1 MNVKHI
7 LVGLLLILMSTE
19 AITECNG
26 GRSRKAQQ
34 QQQCTGESCSL
45 KGGKKGK
52 GYRGRHMR
60 RHGKRH
66 GGWGMRGRGT
76 QGQGMKVQAV
86 KAQGTKAKATESTE
100 SEEEESST
108 GNEEAVESKD

>member
-1 MNVKHI
+1 MNVKNI
-7 LVGLLLILMSTE
+7 LVGLLLIMIGTA
-19 AITECNG
+19 AITESNG

-52 GYRGRHMR
+52 GYRGRHMG

-76 QGQGMKVQAV
+76 ERQGMKD
-86 KAQGTKAKATESTE
+86 QGTKAKATQSTE

-108 GNEEAVESKD
+108 GSEEAVESKD